1 MPRPPRFLL
10 AGGHY
15 HVLARG
21 NLKQDI
27 FLNDVDRLCWLGLL
41 GEACQRH
48 HWKCLAWVQ
57 MNNHY
62 HLIVR
67 TDEPT
72 LSDGM
77 HLLNGLYTR
86 RFNFAHDRVGHV
98 FQGRYKA
105 FPIEDL
111 RYLYEV
117 CRYVMLNPV
126 RAKLVLR
133 SDEWRWSSVHAAL
146 GRRPAP
152 SWLDLRW
159 LGDGG
164 PDALKSFLGEP
175 SEAEESFM
183 LSR

>member
-77 HLLNGLYTR
+77 QLLMVSTR
-86 RFNFAHDRVGHV
+86 DVLILLMIESGMSSRAATRL
-98 FQGRYKA
+98 
-105 FPIEDL
+105 FPLKISDTST
-111 RYLYEV
+111 
-117 CRYVMLNPV
+117 
-126 RAKLVLR
+126 R
-133 SDEWRWSSVHAAL
+133 SAAT
-146 GRRPAP
+146 
-152 SWLDLRW
+152 
-159 LGDGG
+159 
-164 PDALKSFLGEP
+164 
-175 SEAEESFM
+175 
-183 LSR
+183 